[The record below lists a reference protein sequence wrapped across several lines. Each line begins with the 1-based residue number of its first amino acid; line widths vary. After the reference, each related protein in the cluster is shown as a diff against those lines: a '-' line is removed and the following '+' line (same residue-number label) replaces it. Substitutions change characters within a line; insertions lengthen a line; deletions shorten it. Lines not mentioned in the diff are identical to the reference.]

1 MTITV
6 GGSNITFPDAT
17 TQTTAYT
24 GGGVTSAVAGNG
36 VAVSASTGAVTFSA
50 SCPGFNTVGSTCF
63 TAMQAYSANNFTIVA
78 GTNYAAGGGSV
89 QVQSGGLTNDQ
100 LNGFT
105 QATQNNL
112 SGTWKNMSAT
122 RVISAA
128 GAYDGVGYQIHT
140 RVA

>member
-50 SCPGFNTVGSTCF
+50 SAPSSNSIGSYCFAFINT
-63 TAMQAYSANNFTIVA
+63 Y
-78 GTNYAAGGGSV
+78 
-89 QVQSGGLTNDQ
+89 
-100 LNGFT
+100 
-105 QATQNNL
+105 QNNWTFGGNYSSGTGSQQIQL
-112 SGTWKNMSAT
+112 FINADNTTGGTTTGSISGTWKWMSSGSNGSGGG
-122 RVISAA
+122 VSASGWGIA
-128 GAYDGVGYQIHT
+128 C